1 MPGTAGYDT
10 KDRSLPVFTDQGVD
24 CAMGRD
30 SSMAFLSK
38 DATFS
43 MATYTHCQPTFI
55 MVKAK
60 IKKAGDRSEQGG
72 MWPLGT

>member
-1 MPGTAGYDT
+1 
-10 KDRSLPVFTDQGVD
+10 
-24 CAMGRD
+24 MGRD

-43 MATYTHCQPTFI
+43 MAMYTHCQPTFI

-60 IKKAGDRSEQGG
+60 IKKAGDRLEQGG